1 MESFGLSVHYRRISA
16 LKLLRPTRVV
26 SESPGMVKNS
36 QKNIAVFTAKVLSLD
51 QSWFEDGVALVV
63 LVVYPPWEVGPLT
76 DLV

>member
-51 QSWFEDGVALVV
+51 QS
-63 LVVYPPWEVGPLT
+63 
-76 DLV
+76 